1 MSTADWDGQEPS
13 AHLNGDAPGRAAVVQ
28 YELGGA
34 WVVVARGDYDM
45 NSMASL
51 ADALQTA
58 AQKHARVVL
67 DVSGVTF
74 ADSTF
79 LNLLMRTHPM
89 TSLRVAAP
97 TSQLKRVLEITGADT
112 VLDIRDGVEDAAS
125 D

>member
-1 MSTADWDGQEPS
+1 M
-13 AHLNGDAPGRAAVVQ
+13 VQ
-28 YELGGA
+28 YELSGA

-45 NSMASL
+45 NSMGPL

-58 AQKHARVVL
+58 ARKHSRVVL
-67 DVSGVTF
+67 DASGVTF

-79 LNLLMRTHPM
+79 LNLLMHIHPM

-97 TSQLKRVLEITGADT
+97 ASQLKRVLEITGADT
-112 VLDIRDGVEDAAS
+112 VLDIRDSVEDATT

>member
-13 AHLNGDAPGRAAVVQ
+13 AHPNGPLPGRAAVVQ

-34 WVVVARGDYDM
+34 WVVVARGEYDM
-45 NSMASL
+45 NSMGPL

-58 AQKHARVVL
+58 ARKHDRVVL
-67 DVSGVTF
+67 DASGVTF

-79 LNLLMRTHPM
+79 LNLLMRVHPT

-97 TSQLKRVLEITGADT
+97 TSQLRRVLEITGADT
-112 VLDIRDGVEDAAS
+112 VLDIRDNVEDAAS